1 MSSKSPGQNETC
13 GSTSSPIDP
22 SDDSI
27 DETTSDED
35 DEEWVDFMPNTD
47 FQF

>member
-1 MSSKSPGQNETC
+1 MSSKSPGQNETG

-35 DEEWVDFMPNTD
+35 DEGWVDFMPNTKL
-47 FQF
+47 QV